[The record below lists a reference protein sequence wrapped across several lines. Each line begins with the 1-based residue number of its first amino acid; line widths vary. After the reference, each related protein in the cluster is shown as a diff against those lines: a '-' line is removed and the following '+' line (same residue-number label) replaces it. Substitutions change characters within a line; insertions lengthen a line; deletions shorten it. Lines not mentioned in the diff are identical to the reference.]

1 MNVCFVH
8 LFDKCFRS
16 NYVSSKYISES
27 ISEIRFYYSSQ
38 LLSSWTKKTY
48 FLYVQIWHCIMW
60 MDKGILWQFY
70 KSLKHYNHFS

>member
-8 LFDKCFRS
+8 LFDKCFCS

-38 LLSSWTKKTY
+38 LLSS
-48 FLYVQIWHCIMW
+48 
-60 MDKGILWQFY
+60 
-70 KSLKHYNHFS
+70 